1 MTATASPPAL
11 RLDPSLLVIA
21 GGVAAAIHVAK
32 LPPAVPALR
41 EALGI
46 SLVQAGFLISMVQ
59 FAAVAL
65 GLVVGLVSDR
75 LGLRRVM
82 VGGLVLVTGAGI
94 AGAVATDVR
103 LLLALRGL
111 EGLGFLMAVTPGPSL
126 IRRSDAARGLQ
137 ARLGQWGAYM
147 PLGTALA
154 LLAGPSWINA
164 LGWSS
169 WWWVTAVPSGL
180 LAIALWRVLPA
191 DTRAQG
197 QPPRVAILSL
207 LRETLRAPGPWLVA
221 LAFGAYSFQWLS
233 VVGFLPSIYVQAGL
247 SHLMTGVATAIAAGA
262 NIIGNVA
269 SGRLLQRGVAPQRLL
284 QVGYVTMASA
294 SVLMFAP
301 VWPAGLWSAL
311 GPFLAVVVFSAVGG
325 LVPGTL
331 FAQAVRLAPTPSTV
345 STTVGWLMQW
355 SSIGQFVGPPLV
367 AAVAARVGDWSLSW
381 IVMAACGSVGLVI
394 SWAIG
399 RARAGQA

>member
-1 MTATASPPAL
+1 MHSSSSRVSRIA
-11 RLDPSLLVIA
+11 PSWLVIV
-21 GGVAAAIHVAK
+21 GGVVAAIHVAK

-41 EALGI
+41 EALGM

-82 VGGLVLVTGAGI
+82 VGGLVLVSLAGI
-94 AGAVATDVR
+94 AGGLSTDVR
-103 LLLALRGL
+103 LLLVLRAV

-126 IRRSDAARGLQ
+126 IRRNETASGLQ

-154 LLAGPSWINA
+154 LLSGPLWIA
-164 LGWSS
+164 AFGWPS
-169 WWWVTAVPSGL
+169 WWWVTALPSAL
-180 LAIALWRVLPA
+180 LAIALWRILPPDA
-191 DTRAQG
+191 RHSAHA
-197 QPPRVAILSL
+197 PRVSIPAL

-221 LAFGAYSFQWLS
+221 MAFGAYSFQWLS
-233 VVGFLPSIYVQAGL
+233 VVGFLPSIYAQAGL
-247 SHLMTGVATAIAAGA
+247 SPLLTGVATAIAAGA

-269 SGRLLQRGVAPQRLL
+269 SGRLLQRGVAPRHLL
-284 QVGYVTMASA
+284 QLGYITMASSA
-294 SVLMFAP
+294 VLLFVP
-301 VWPAGLWSAL
+301 LWPPGIWSAL
-311 GPFLAVVVFSAVGG
+311 GPFLAVVTFSAVGG

-381 IVMAACGSVGLVI
+381 AVMVACGSVGLVL

-399 RARAGQA
+399 RVRAGQA